1 MRVAVAREQLGDEAP
16 EEVGG
21 RGALRG
27 ALVQHAH
34 HERLELL
41 RVVAAD
47 GLEHALRDLIHQR
60 RQVRA
65 FRASERED
73 KEVENEKE
81 EEEDEEEEEEVYVT
95 ARGIVPSNVRW
106 RQAHS

>member
-1 MRVAVAREQLGDEAP
+1 MRVAAAREQLGDEAA

-21 RGALRG
+21 GGALRG
-27 ALVQHAH
+27 ARAQHAH

-47 GLEHALRDLIHQR
+47 GRELALRDLVHQR

-65 FRASERED
+65 C
-73 KEVENEKE
+73 
-81 EEEDEEEEEEVYVT
+81 T
-95 ARGIVPSNVRW
+95 GRGGGGGGGGGAGAGAGA
-106 RQAHS
+106 QEL